1 MKTGFLPASPAAL
14 QRALWEKDSDWLMVG
29 LCCGDGAQF
38 INSEQR
44 NGVIP
49 FTTRII
55 KAIHADQARGCV
67 GKGCAG
73 GEQQGK
79 GA

>member
-1 MKTGFLPASPAAL
+1 M
-14 QRALWEKDSDWLMVG
+14 
-29 LCCGDGAQF
+29 GDRAQF

-55 KAIHADQARGCV
+55 KAIILTGSFCS
-67 GKGCAG
+67 KILY
-73 GEQQGK
+73 K
-79 GA
+79 KY

>member
-29 LCCGDGAQF
+29 LCCGDRAQF

-55 KAIHADQARGCV
+55 KAIILTGSFCS
-67 GKGCAG
+67 KLLY
-73 GEQQGK
+73 K
-79 GA
+79 KY